1 MRQFFKN
8 VHLINKFSYVITLSG
23 DYMNYLDNIKN
34 LIENDIVLKKK
45 HRLIEENS
53 TLNTYFEIGRLIVEA
68 QGGEAR
74 AKYGNGLIKE
84 WSKELT
90 NLYGKGFDTSNLKR
104 MRQLF
109 LTFEKGGPVAHQ
121 LTWTNL
127 YILLPIKDQNKRNYY
142 INLCIKHNLSKRQL
156 KEKIKN
162 SEYERLEYKENIEL
176 ITDNT
181 EITMKDMIKDPLHI
195 KINKDIDKL
204 SEKALKQFILE
215 KIEEFL
221 LELGYGFAF
230 IGSEVKLGN
239 SRCDLL
245 FINYELNCFIVI
257 ELKIRKLEKYDIGQ
271 IQHYMHYIDEHLKKN
286 YMNNTIGLI
295 LCKEGNEIVLRYST
309 DKRIF
314 MSTYRLLKEKEIN
327 Q

>member
-1 MRQFFKN
+1 
-8 VHLINKFSYVITLSG
+8 
-23 DYMNYLDNIKN
+23 MNYLNDIKI
-34 LIENDIVLKKK
+34 LIEKDIVLKKK
-45 HRLIEENS
+45 HRLIEDNS

-68 QGGEAR
+68 QGGETR

-84 WSKELT
+84 WSNELT
-90 NLYGKGFDTSNLKR
+90 NLYGKGYDYSNLSR
-104 MRQLF
+104 MRQLYLLF
-109 LTFEKGGPVAHQ
+109 QNIGPMGQ
-121 LTWTNL
+121 LSWSHYR
-127 YILLPIKDQNKRNYY
+127 YILPIKEESKRNYY
-142 INLCIKHNLSKRQL
+142 INLCIKQNLSKNQL
-156 KEKIKN
+156 IDKIKN
-162 SEYERLEYKENIEL
+162 KEYERLEYKENITL

-181 EITMKDMIKDPLHI
+181 EITMKDMIKAPIYI
-195 KINKDIDKL
+195 KINNNIDKL
-204 SEKALKQFILE
+204 SEKALKEFILE

-245 FINYELNCFIVI
+245 FFNTELNSYVVI

-271 IQHYMHYIDEHLKKN
+271 IQHYMYYIDDHLKKD

-309 DKRIF
+309 DKRLF
-314 MSTYRLLKEKEIN
+314 MSTYKLINKKEIN

>member
-1 MRQFFKN
+1 
-8 VHLINKFSYVITLSG
+8 
-23 DYMNYLDNIKN
+23 MNYLNDIKI
-34 LIENDIVLKKK
+34 LIEKDIVLKKK
-45 HRLIEENS
+45 HRLIENNF

-68 QGGEAR
+68 QGGEKR

-90 NLYGKGFDTSNLKR
+90 NLYGKGYDYSNLSR
-104 MRQLF
+104 MRQLYLLF
-109 LTFEKGGPVAHQ
+109 QNIGPLGQ
-121 LTWTNL
+121 LSWSHYR
-127 YILLPIKDQNKRNYY
+127 YILPIREESKRNYY
-142 INLCIKHNLSKRQL
+142 INLCIKQNLSKNQL
-156 KEKIKN
+156 IEKIKN
-162 SEYERLEYKENIEL
+162 NEYERLEYKENIEL

-181 EITMKDMIKDPLHI
+181 EITMKDMIKDPIYI
-195 KINKDIDKL
+195 KINNNIDKL
-204 SEKALKQFILE
+204 SEKALKEFILE

-245 FINYELNCFIVI
+245 FFNTELNSYVVI

-271 IQHYMHYIDEHLKKN
+271 IQHYMYYIDEHLKKD

-309 DKRIF
+309 DKRLF
-314 MSTYRLLKEKEIN
+314 MSIYKLINKKEIN